1 MYATPTPGG
10 PALFFISIEIWERSP
25 YTEPLIKGQKNQDLH
40 SWRSSGAWRVYP
52 SWAGVG
58 VPPGPPPGVH
68 KPLTSQD
75 PSRVWWETPDGQAEN
90 QARIPE
96 KLEVGIPCVGHVV
109 VVVSG

>member
-10 PALFFISIEIWERSP
+10 PAFFFSFEIWEGTP
-25 YTEPLIKGQKNQDLH
+25 YTEPLIKGQKGPDLL

-58 VPPGPPPGVH
+58 VPPGHPPGVH

-75 PSRVWWETPDGQAEN
+75 PPRVWWERPDGQAEN
-90 QARIPE
+90 QARIPQ
-96 KLEVGIPCVGHVV
+96 KLEVGIPRVGCVV
-109 VVVSG
+109 VVASG